1 MPALHDTLGCFYM
14 AEVRRKGDLDN
25 AAAKLE
31 NGVKAGLMLAGQL
44 VAQRAQL
51 IAPIDTGRLKRSLTT
66 GEPFKQDTAW
76 RIDIGSNVVYA
87 RIQEFGGRA
96 GRNLATLITAQPYLR
111 PALKASKA
119 EVRTVITRA
128 VIGALKR

>member
-1 MPALHDTLGCFYM
+1 M

-25 AAAKLE
+25 AGPKLE
-31 NGVKAGLMLAGQL
+31 NGVKAGLLLAGQL

-87 RIQEFGGRA
+87 RIHELGGLA
-96 GRNLATLITAQPYLR
+96 GRNLATRITAQPYLR
-111 PALKASKA
+111 PALKASKR
-119 EVRTVITRA
+119 EIRTVIVRSA
-128 VIGALKR
+128 IGALKR

>member
-1 MPALHDTLGCFYM
+1 M

-25 AAAKLE
+25 IGPKLE
-31 NGVKAGLMLAGQL
+31 NGVKAGLLLAGQL

-66 GEPFKQDTAW
+66 GTPFKHEAAW

-87 RIQEFGGRA
+87 RIQELGGRA
-96 GRNLATLITAQPYLR
+96 GRNLAALITAQPYLR
-111 PALKASKA
+111 PALKASKS
-119 EVRTVITRA
+119 EVRTIIIRS